1 MSHDIRTPINGICG
15 MVEVSEYY
23 KDDLE
28 KQAECREK
36 IRNAAHLLLELVN
49 EVLDMGKLESGE
61 INLEHVPFNIGK
73 TYESVLDIMEKLA
86 KERDIEI
93 ICNGEGIEHW
103 DVIGNPIHVKRI
115 FMNFMSNAIKYNKEH
130 GKLFLKGKEL
140 SFDGKIAW
148 IEFTCQDTGV
158 GMSKE
163 FQKHIF
169 DPFTQDAYN
178 SHAQYNGT
186 GLGLSIAKALVEKMG
201 GFVAFSS
208 ELGKGTTFVITIPF
222 QVNTSIHVKNE
233 TDVQKSSIQGLNILL
248 VEDNDLNMEFADF
261 VLLQSGANVTK
272 AWNGKEAVEIFEK
285 APMHSFDVVLMDIM
299 MPVLDGYAATKAIR
313 HLNRE
318 DAQTIPIIAMTANA
332 FMDDKLKAKAVGM
345 NGHVSKPI
353 NPELLINTILENKHD

>member
-1 MSHDIRTPINGICG
+1 
-15 MVEVSEYY
+15 
-23 KDDLE
+23 
-28 KQAECREK
+28 
-36 IRNAAHLLLELVN
+36 
-49 EVLDMGKLESGE
+49 MGKLESGE

-103 DVIGNPIHVKRI
+103 DVIGSPIHVKRI

-140 SFDGKIAW
+140 SFDGKTAW
-148 IEFTCQDTGV
+148 IEFTCHDTGV

-169 DPFTQDAYN
+169 EPFTQDAYN

-201 GFVAFSS
+201 GFVVFSS

>member
-1 MSHDIRTPINGICG
+1 
-15 MVEVSEYY
+15 
-23 KDDLE
+23 
-28 KQAECREK
+28 
-36 IRNAAHLLLELVN
+36 
-49 EVLDMGKLESGE
+49 
-61 INLEHVPFNIGK
+61 
-73 TYESVLDIMEKLA
+73 
-86 KERDIEI
+86 
-93 ICNGEGIEHW
+93 
-103 DVIGNPIHVKRI
+103 
-115 FMNFMSNAIKYNKEH
+115 
-130 GKLFLKGKEL
+130 
-140 SFDGKIAW
+140 
-148 IEFTCQDTGV
+148 
-158 GMSKE
+158 
-163 FQKHIF
+163 
-169 DPFTQDAYN
+169 
-178 SHAQYNGT
+178 
-186 GLGLSIAKALVEKMG
+186 MG

-261 VLLQSGANVTK
+261 VFLQSGANVTK
-272 AWNGKEAVEIFEK
+272 AWNGKEAVEIFK
-285 APMHSFDVVLMDIM
+285 KVPMHSFDVVLMDIM